1 MRKVLIIAN
10 LFYASPRMPGLA
22 KYLPEFGWQPI
33 ILTTPLGDRPDESFG
48 PPNDFKKKNRVV
60 ETFGYISR
68 KDAAFRTKERL
79 NLASKKSYR
88 YVRPFLR
95 FLYKY
100 YLELVQYPD
109 AEKGWKSFAVKAG
122 NELLQSEDIDV
133 MISSSSPVTCHIIAK
148 ELKSR
153 HNIPW
158 VADLRDLWTQN
169 HDYPYSSLRKLLETR
184 LERKTLSAADA
195 LVTVSQPWAKKLEM
209 LHKREAYAITN
220 GFDPDKMSNGKASLT
235 SKFTITYTGQIY
247 SARAKQDPSKL
258 FLALKD
264 LISLGAMDPKD
275 VEVRFY
281 GSENRSLAS
290 KIEEYGLWTIV
301 KQCGIVSREISFE
314 KQRESQ
320 LLLLLKWEDPQE
332 RGWHSLKIFEYLAAR
347 RPVLATGGTDD
358 ILTELLNETNAGID
372 AQAVDDVKNALMKFY
387 TEYKLRGK
395 VSYLGN
401 MEQVNKYSYREMAG
415 KFAEV
420 FNTITTKH

>member
-1 MRKVLIIAN
+1 
-10 LFYASPRMPGLA
+10 MPGLA

-33 ILTTPLGDRPDESFG
+33 ILTTPLGDRSDESFG

-209 LHKREAYAITN
+209 LHMRLQ
-220 GFDPDKMSNGKASLT
+220 MV
-235 SKFTITYTGQIY
+235 
-247 SARAKQDPSKL
+247 
-258 FLALKD
+258 
-264 LISLGAMDPKD
+264 LIL
-275 VEVRFY
+275 VR
-281 GSENRSLAS
+281 
-290 KIEEYGLWTIV
+290 
-301 KQCGIVSREISFE
+301 
-314 KQRESQ
+314 
-320 LLLLLKWEDPQE
+320 
-332 RGWHSLKIFEYLAAR
+332 
-347 RPVLATGGTDD
+347 
-358 ILTELLNETNAGID
+358 
-372 AQAVDDVKNALMKFY
+372 
-387 TEYKLRGK
+387 
-395 VSYLGN
+395 
-401 MEQVNKYSYREMAG
+401 
-415 KFAEV
+415 
-420 FNTITTKH
+420 